1 MTNEEM
7 NQVIR
12 DVQEKCTRGM
22 KTFKRPAFAGMDK
35 IYAGLYRNMKRR
47 KKINGSNKGN

>member
-22 KTFKRPAFAGMDK
+22 KTFKRPAFARMDK
-35 IYAGLYRNMKRR
+35 VYVEYMKKYKKRGMRR
-47 KKINGSNKGN
+47 E